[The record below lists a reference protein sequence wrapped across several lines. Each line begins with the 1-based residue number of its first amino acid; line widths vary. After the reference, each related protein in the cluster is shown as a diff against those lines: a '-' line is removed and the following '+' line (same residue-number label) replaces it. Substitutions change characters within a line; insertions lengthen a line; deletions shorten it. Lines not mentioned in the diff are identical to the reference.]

1 MPVFK
6 VGDHVR
12 WVSAVSVPEY
22 KNAVGVVESVIPN
35 DTQVDEFTMYEIKFK
50 FGLRTLYATQ
60 IRAA

>member
-12 WVSAVSVPEY
+12 WINAVSIPEL

-35 DTQVDEFTMYEIKFK
+35 DTQVDEFTMYEIEFE
-50 FGLRTLYATQ
+50 FGPRTLYGTQ